1 MVRNLRLPRCST
13 LLIPGPSCACQT
25 PVTTVRAYI
34 FCLLFAVVAATA
46 VQADPPHARFDLKQP
61 EPELGH
67 GNAVPLVPESN
78 SGDTVNDFASLAL
91 LDAEILFGRGD
102 YELTPEGKDSLERL
116 IIKLEQFDA
125 ILSIR
130 IVGHTDN
137 VGTTSYNQGLSTRR
151 ADWIKAHFS
160 HKYPNAHMLA
170 LGTGETAPKFS
181 NSTDYGRSRN
191 RRVEVQVIATG
202 KAPFDR

>member
-1 MVRNLRLPRCST
+1 
-13 LLIPGPSCACQT
+13 
-25 PVTTVRAYI
+25 VRAYI
-34 FCLLFAVVAATA
+34 YCLLFAVVATNT
-46 VQADPPHARFDLKQP
+46 VHADPPHAYFKHQ
-61 EPELGH
+61 EPELGR
-67 GNAVPLVPESN
+67 GTAAPLVLDSN
-78 SGDTVNDFASLAL
+78 SSDTHNDSASLAL
-91 LDAEILFGRGD
+91 LDAEILFGLGD
-102 YELTPEGKDSLERL
+102 YELTQEGQDSLERL
-116 IIKLEQFDA
+116 IIKLQRFDA

-130 IVGHTDN
+130 IIGHTDN
-137 VGTTSYNQGLSTRR
+137 VGSTAYNQGLSTRR